1 MKMVFVLWGNEKMNE
16 LVVKSTLEALAK
28 QFNVTVEYLV
38 PKMRDYKMAMDGLGF
53 LIAGSISLAILI
65 GFVYFFVLPAVK
77 DLKRGIYDQVDV
89 ALGAFMFITIELI
102 PAGFTIYFMFD
113 YIGWKYAPEMKLMEY
128 VVQMIK

>member
-1 MKMVFVLWGNEKMNE
+1 MSE

-38 PKMRDYKMAMDGLGF
+38 PRMRDYKMAIDGLGF
-53 LIAGSISLAILI
+53 LIAASSSLAILI
-65 GFVYFFVLPAVK
+65 GLVYFLVLPVVK
-77 DLKRGIYDQVDV
+77 DLKDGVFDIFDGAFV
-89 ALGAFMFITIELI
+89 ALIFITIELV

-128 VVQMIK
+128 VVRMIK